1 MTLSTPP
8 DWPHCGH
15 GADPDID
22 IVGCRGIHVPGHT
35 ACLAHLEPADRATY
49 FGGLRPGADV
59 DHRGTTF
66 DGTVLRGLL
75 EALRDQ
81 GTNAARLG
89 GARFDEA
96 TFTGDAWFN
105 RVTFTGRAGFKGAT
119 FARYARF
126 GGAIFAQDAR
136 FNGAT
141 FAQEA
146 WFGRAAFAADAW
158 FDEATFTQDARFNG
172 TAFAGD
178 ARFKGATFTQNARF
192 NAATFTGAARFNEA
206 AFAGTAEFD
215 GATFAMEAVFLGA
228 AFADEALFKGVA
240 FSGDAVFGANFAR
253 DARFSEAVFTADARF
268 GSSKFTGLAW
278 FDGVTFAA
286 DAEFERVAFKGA
298 VFDGATFTGT
308 VDFDGAIIA
317 GDASFDRA
325 AFQGAQ
331 SLGPLACQ
339 GKLSLS
345 RAVFAGPVTVEAAAG
360 HVRCVRTQWGSTA
373 TLRLR
378 HAVLDLTDAVLTLP
392 IAVTAHPVPFEYGV
406 PLDFDVPFDYRVPL
420 DESGL
425 NRSQSGLRVTSLRG
439 VDCAMLSLSDVDLTL
454 CRFAGAFHLDQLRLE
469 GRYTLCRPPAGVRW
483 RGRLP
488 VRWTP
493 RRILAEEQHWRAAR
507 GVAADGWSPAPEGV
521 DVLEP
526 VALAPVYRQLR
537 KAFEDGKHE
546 PGAADFYYGEMEMRR
561 HADDIPPSER
571 ALLTAYWILS
581 GYGLRAAR
589 AIGWLTIAMATTV
602 VLMMGF
608 GLPDESPRQEIVR
621 EEVDGEWKTVVDKPD
636 PKNPTGD
643 RFTTKRFEQALNVN
657 LNSVVFRSSG
667 QDLTTAGG
675 YIEMA
680 SRFAEPVLLGFAA
693 LAVRGRVKRGS

>member
-8 DWPHCGH
+8 DWPHCGR
-15 GADPDID
+15 GADPDTD
-22 IVGCRGIHVPGHT
+22 DVGCRGIHVPGHA
-35 ACLAHLEPADRATY
+35 ACLAHLEPTDRAGY
-49 FGGLRPGADV
+49 FAGLRAGADV

-66 DGTVLRGLL
+66 DRAVLHGLL
-75 EALRDQ
+75 AALRDP
-81 GTNAARLG
+81 GTDAARLG
-89 GARFDEA
+89 DARFDEA

-105 RVTFTGRAGFKGAT
+105 RVTFTGRARFKGAI

-126 GGAIFAQDAR
+126 GGANFAQDAR

-146 WFGRAAFAADAW
+146 WFGRADFAADAW
-158 FDEATFTQDARFNG
+158 FDDATFTQDARFNG
-172 TAFAGD
+172 TAFAGS
-178 ARFKGATFTQNARF
+178 ARFSRATFTEDARF
-192 NAATFTGAARFNEA
+192 NAATFTGDARFKGA
-206 AFAGTAEFD
+206 AFAKTAVFD
-215 GATFAMEAVFLGA
+215 GATFTMEADFFRA
-228 AFADEALFKGVA
+228 TFADDARFDGVTFFGDALF
-240 FSGDAVFGANFAR
+240 GADFAG

-268 GSSKFTGLAW
+268 RWAKFTGLAW
-278 FDGVTFAA
+278 FDRVTFAT
-286 DAEFERVAFKGA
+286 DVDFERVAFADA
-298 VFDGATFTGT
+298 VFEGTRFTGT
-308 VDFDGAIIA
+308 AEFDSAIFT
-317 GDASFDRA
+317 GNASFHRA
-325 AFQGAQ
+325 TFQDAQ

-339 GKLSLS
+339 GTLSLS
-345 RAVFAGPVTVEAAAG
+345 RAVFAGPVTVEAAAA

-392 IAVTAHPVPFEYGV
+392 IAVTAHPA
-406 PLDFDVPFDYRVPL
+406 PFDFSAPL
-420 DESGL
+420 VVDGSGL
-425 NRSQSGLRVTSLRG
+425 TWSRSGLSVTSLRG

-493 RRILAEEQHWRAAR
+493 RRILAEEQHWRASR
-507 GVAADGWSPAPEGV
+507 GIAADGWSPAPEGV

-561 HADDIPPSER
+561 HADDIPRSER
-571 ALLTAYWILS
+571 ALLTAYWTLS

-589 AIGWLTIAMATTV
+589 AIGWLTVAMATTV

-608 GLPDESPRQEIVR
+608 GLPDESPRQEIAR
-621 EEVDGEWKTVVDKPD
+621 EKVDGEWTTVLDKPD
-636 PKNPTGD
+636 PKNPTGA
-643 RFTTKRFEQALNVN
+643 RFTTHRFEQALDAT

-680 SRFAEPVLLGFAA
+680 SRFTEPVLLGFAA